1 MELSELQAVP
11 RWRESEVGIRFRRGC
26 AFSYRCPVDFT
37 LKMNTISESYIAA
50 RCPLKFKQ
58 TVIQQLTRKN
68 IRGGCC
74 RDSVRS
80 GGAGCALTL
89 ALLPDLPR
97 TPRALSRPPSPQSP
111 RDPAEDAAL
120 GMLGRLRGR
129 AGRRASTW
137 LARPRRAARRAPGGA
152 LQGEET
158 ARGGAARSR
167 AAAQLFPPISS
178 RG

>member
-11 RWRESEVGIRFRRGC
+11 RWRESETGIRFRRGC

-58 TVIQQLTRKN
+58 TVIQQLTRKD

-137 LARPRRAARRAPGGA
+137 LARPPRAARTAPGGA